1 MPLYI
6 KSSEKIF
13 AHTLAQVTQL
23 FFLCDQIIDFHHS
36 NCRERLSYW
45 LTLKA

>member
-13 AHTLAQVTQL
+13 ALTLAQVTQL
-23 FFLCDQIIDFHHS
+23 FFFLCDQIIDFHHS
-36 NCRERLSYW
+36 MERLSYW